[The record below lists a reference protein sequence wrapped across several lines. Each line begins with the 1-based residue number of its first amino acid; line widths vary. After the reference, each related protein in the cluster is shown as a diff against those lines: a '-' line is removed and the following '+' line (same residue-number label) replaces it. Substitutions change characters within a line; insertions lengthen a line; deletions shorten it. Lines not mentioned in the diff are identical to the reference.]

1 MLIIRGIHLIREHF
15 WANLALGRFKKIDVS
30 FSCFCPGI
38 DEEFRHNIVKAAVYP
53 RSDIQAG
60 FNRFTSFKNANQIS

>member
-53 RSDIQAG
+53 RSDIQGSGSADY
-60 FNRFTSFKNANQIS
+60 FDNVVAK